1 MAFDITLEGNYIY
14 VTNNGTTVLDRPS
27 SEVFFAK
34 KDESSTD
41 FTIYHD
47 NDCVTGF
54 QEIEWDEFTLD
65 GVAFVD
71 QQAFE
76 DWKNENTGIG
86 SQSPDS
92 GGVTP
97 TPPPPAQGII
107 SSTRA
112 TLDGNVPAGAKV
124 VSLVFRGNDGT
135 LNGSLVP
142 NGYAKE
148 WLYPNG
154 EDLPQI
160 DYTVPTSGGGG
171 AANRGIYI
179 DVSL

>member
-34 KDESSTD
+34 KDESSTN

-76 DWKNENTGIG
+76 DWKNQNTGIG
-86 SQSPDS
+86 AQSPDS

-97 TPPPPAQGII
+97 GGTVEPNLIEATVDG
-107 SSTRA
+107 STTGGVYKSMSLLFRGGGGSLDGVGVPNNFSA
-112 TLDGNVPAGAKV
+112 SYNAEGGTLDPI
-124 VSLVFRGNDGT
+124 
-135 LNGSLVP
+135 P
-142 NGYAKE
+142 
-148 WLYPNG
+148 
-154 EDLPQI
+154 
-160 DYTVPTSGGGG
+160 YTVPTGGQQ
-171 AANRGIYI
+171 RVII
-179 DVSL
+179 SFTS